1 MAFTLTYFHIEIVN
15 LDQSKIPLKKY
26 SNCVPVFVIPIIM
39 IEGIETPF
47 NRLGLKHDRK

>member
-1 MAFTLTYFHIEIVN
+1 MTWFHVEIVN

-26 SNCVPVFVIPIIM
+26 SNCKHVFVVPVIM

-47 NRLGLKHDRK
+47 RGLGCKHDRK